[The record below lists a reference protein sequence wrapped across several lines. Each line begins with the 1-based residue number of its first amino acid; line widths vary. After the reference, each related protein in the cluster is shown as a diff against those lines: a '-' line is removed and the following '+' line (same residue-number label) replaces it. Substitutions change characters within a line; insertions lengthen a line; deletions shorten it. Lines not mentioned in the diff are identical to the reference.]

1 MRNKI
6 TCIAILIVSTLCQFS
21 RAVGADKK
29 ERPRIII
36 TADPELDDNNSLIRF
51 LLYSNE
57 FDVAGLVYASSQFHW
72 KGDGKGTKFM
82 VPGREY
88 TRYGLNLCPCESY
101 RWKKD
106 ERFIHDA
113 VDAYAKVYANLI
125 VHDRNYPTPEYL
137 QSKIRYGNIEFE
149 GDFTKDTEGSELI
162 KAAILDEVP
171 GPLYITAWGGQS
183 TIARA
188 LKSIEDQYIR
198 TSQWTAIQKKVSEKV
213 ILLPSGDQDG
223 TYASYIKPHWPKI
236 DYRQY
241 KNGPNY
247 GYGAQLVANDEVKPF
262 LTTQWMSTNIRSK
275 GALGELYRVWGD
287 GKHMVEGDRFDYF
300 GMDGYTN
307 EQLKAMGYIVWMP
320 IQTKG
325 SWLGEGD
332 TGTFMNI
339 LANGL
344 NAWERNNPGGWGGR
358 PFDPDPKTYVDPFSN
373 DTSKNK
379 DLVISAT
386 SLKRLSNADENL
398 AVFPQF
404 FPAAQMDFTARL
416 DWSVQA
422 EFTASNHAPILRL
435 NKGNT
440 LKAKPG
446 EMISFKANAKDPDG
460 DDLTIHWWQFET
472 FKDETKLVIHDKS
485 GQKTNIEI
493 PEGAKPGQTLHL
505 VCEVTDNGKYRLSR
519 YQLVKIEL

>member
-1 MRNKI
+1 
-6 TCIAILIVSTLCQFS
+6 
-21 RAVGADKK
+21 
-29 ERPRIII
+29 
-36 TADPELDDNNSLIRF
+36 
-51 LLYSNE
+51 
-57 FDVAGLVYASSQFHW
+57 LVYASSQFHW

-171 GPLYITAWGGQS
+171 GSLYITAWGGQS

-188 LKSIEDQYIR
+188 LKSIEDQY
-198 TSQWTAIQKKVSEKV
+198 SQTAEWTYLQKKISAKV

-223 TYASYIKPHWPKI
+223 TYASYIKPHWPGI

-241 KNGPNY
+241 RNGPNY
-247 GYGAQLVANDEVKPF
+247 GYGAQLVATAEVKPL
-262 LTTQWMSTNIRSK
+262 LTPKWMSDNIRSK
-275 GALGELYRVWGD
+275 GPMGDLYRVWGD

-386 SLKRLSNADENL
+386 SLKRMSTGDENF
-398 AVFPQF
+398 AAFPTF
-404 FPAAQMDFTARL
+404 FPAAQKDFAARM

-422 EFTASNHAPILRL
+422 EFTASNHAPILTL

-460 DDLTIHWWQFET
+460 DDVTIHWWQFET
-472 FKDETKLVIHDKS
+472 HKDETKLIIHDQS
-485 GQKTNIEI
+485 GQKTKVEI
-493 PEGAKPGQTLHL
+493 PKGAKSGQTPYL
-505 VCEVTDNGKYRLSR
+505 VCQVTDKGKFNLTR